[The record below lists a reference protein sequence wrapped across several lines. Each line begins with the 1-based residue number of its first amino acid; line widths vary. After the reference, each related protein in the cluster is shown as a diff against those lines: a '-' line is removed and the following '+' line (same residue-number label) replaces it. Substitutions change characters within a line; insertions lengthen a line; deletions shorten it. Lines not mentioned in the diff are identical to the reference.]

1 MQLDPDLRQARL
13 KTRLYKMNRSKFK
26 RLNQMNPR
34 KWLKQK
40 FNMHWIVSL
49 GVMRTTSLTRKQKIS
64 ETCWRGKWWG
74 RWVRGIVLWTS
85 RKMMRRT
92 IKGNNLCYSIL
103 TNRKKNHYYSSQSR
117 QRSTKSKVQACL
129 QEQTNLPCNLLWK
142 RSKLLLFKKPSRW
155 MIPLKL
161 FSETFK
167 KRRRKS
173 ERFVLNNIKMN
184 MVLDSRLTWQKFIT
198 ISKRSTNERQANKN
212 KDA

>member
-1 MQLDPDLRQARL
+1 
-13 KTRLYKMNRSKFK
+13 MNLS
-26 RLNQMNPR
+26 

-40 FNMHWIVSL
+40 FNMHWILRL
-49 GVMRTTSLTRKQKIS
+49 GAIRTSILTRKQKNS
-64 ETCWRGKWWG
+64 EKCWRDKWWG

-85 RKMMRRT
+85 RKMMRIT

-103 TNRKKNHYYSSQSR
+103 TNRKKKHYYSSQSR
-117 QRSTKSKVQACL
+117 QRSTKSKVQAWL

-167 KRRRKS
+167 KRRRRRS
-173 ERFVLNNIKMN
+173 EGSVSYTKTDT
-184 MVLDSRLTWQKFIT
+184 VLDSRLTWQKLIT
-198 ISKRSTNERQANKN
+198 ISKRSTSERQANKN
-212 KDA
+212 KEA